1 MTHIESNFT
10 LIYKITV
17 PASIFIITHQ
27 GVGFFLGRL
36 PGPESTPSP
45 VNVKLH
51 QLSPGPPWK
60 HQPNEVRNPPINLH
74 INHHKHESFLVI
86 LSIRNLYNIYIYTYY
101 QISFWSSIVIHY
113 KVSHFRSAALWM
125 RMQAH

>member
-1 MTHIESNFT
+1 MVYVNYTQLYSKFPEMTHIESNFT

-86 LSIRNLYNIYIYTYY
+86 LSIRNLYNIYIY
-101 QISFWSSIVIHY
+101 IHIIKY
-113 KVSHFRSAALWM
+113 HFGQVL
-125 RMQAH
+125 